1 MPYPKVMNQSKPIRL
16 YTMLCSLL
24 ITISSCTREQ
34 EQTPVVQGIEHIIII
49 GVDGMSPDGIR
60 NSDSPNMHH
69 LIDIGVSTMHGRA
82 VLPTTSSP
90 NWASM
95 LMGVGPEQHGITSN
109 SWERDDFVLPPV
121 QVGTEQLFPTVFSL
135 IRGNRPTAETGVIYQ
150 WDGFARLFEKSAVS
164 YSADATDE
172 QDATD
177 EAVSYIR
184 EKKPLLT
191 FVQLDHVDGAGHQY
205 GHGSA
210 QYYAAVNR
218 ADELIGQ
225 IIDAVKRAGIYN
237 ETVFIVTADHGG
249 IGKGHG
255 GETLAE
261 VEIPFIISGKD
272 IKKNRELK
280 TSFVQ
285 YDNAAT
291 VAFALNLPIPSAWTG
306 RPAKS
311 AFEGFDDEGIE

>member
-1 MPYPKVMNQSKPIRL
+1 MV
-16 YTMLCSLL
+16 
-24 ITISSCTREQ
+24 SSCESEQ
-34 EQTPVVQGIEHIIII
+34 EPAPVVEGIKHIIII
-49 GVDGMSPDGIR
+49 GVDGMTPDGIR
-60 NSDSPNMHH
+60 NSDSPNIHH
-69 LIDIGVSTMHGRA
+69 LMDIGVSTMHGRA
-82 VLPTTSSP
+82 VLPTISSP

-95 LMGVGPEQHGITSN
+95 IMGVGPEQHGITSN
-109 SWERDDFVLPPV
+109 SWERDDFVLPAV
-121 QVGTEQLFPTVFSL
+121 DVGKDNIFPTVFAL
-135 IRGNRPTAETGVIYQ
+135 IRENLPTAEMGVIYQ
-150 WDGFARLFEKSAVS
+150 WDGFVRLFEGSAVS
-164 YSADATDE
+164 WSANATDE

-177 EAVSYIR
+177 KTVIYIR
-184 EKKPLLT
+184 EKKPLFT
-191 FVQLDHVDGAGHQY
+191 FVQLDHVDGAGHHY
-205 GHGSA
+205 GYGSP
-210 QYYAAVNR
+210 QYYAAVGR

-272 IKKNRELK
+272 IKKNQELT

-291 VAFALNLPIPSAWTG
+291 VAFALNIARPSRWTG

-311 AFEGFDDEGIE
+311 AFEGFNDDDAAE